1 MLICYKIQI
10 NCFEVVLQIKQIQSL
25 FLCNIYFQAY
35 YFIKN
40 AFQWKRKNSV
50 STYKLFYISSD
61 VESGTF
67 IGVLSRPVSIKI
79 KNILKYLIVLVHNS
93 KYYDDNFIYQQ

>member
-1 MLICYKIQI
+1 MGFYI
-10 NCFEVVLQIKQIQSL
+10 
-25 FLCNIYFQAY
+25 FQAY

-61 VESGTF
+61 IEKGTF
-67 IGVLSRPVSIKI
+67 IGVLSRPVSIKN
-79 KNILKYLIVLVHNS
+79 KHFVKCT
-93 KYYDDNFIYQQ
+93 